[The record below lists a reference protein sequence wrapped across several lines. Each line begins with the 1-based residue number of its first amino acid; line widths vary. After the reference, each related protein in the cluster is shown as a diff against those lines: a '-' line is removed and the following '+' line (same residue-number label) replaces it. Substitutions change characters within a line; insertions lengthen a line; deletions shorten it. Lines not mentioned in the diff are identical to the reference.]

1 MKYDAVSIM
10 QENAIHL
17 AGIQLNEI
25 KLNQMNKLKR
35 SLSTPF
41 TNTRSKQYQENV
53 ETFVQVMRPQVIYHY
68 KNHFDVQYLMFKHK
82 SEQSIIIIGPFLEN
96 RPSEKTC
103 HEMLQSSNLPLS
115 KLLSLKQY
123 LLQIPLCQY
132 KKALT
137 LCRLATKFI
146 TGKKQLFDIEAI
158 AFKFHRVIEE
168 TSHQKYQYEYELS
181 LVEHRYNI
189 ENQLLIAIEKG
200 DIEMAYQLLAEIQLL
215 VSGLQ
220 RAKNDINNARYK
232 TNILNVL
239 SRKALEK
246 AGANVLVIDEI
257 SARYA
262 RKIDDT
268 IDSSQMDDIA
278 KALVLEY
285 TELANRAHAL
295 NHSPIVTKVIQY
307 IELNLDKS
315 LTLQELADYAKVSKT
330 YLSKVF
336 NTETKQSLTDYINHM
351 RIKKSI
357 ELLERTAMPLSDIY
371 SYVGFKSQ
379 SYFSKCFKTYTGQT
393 PLQFKKQIG
402 KM

>member
-10 QENAIHL
+10 QESAIHL
-17 AGIQLNEI
+17 TGIQLNEI
-25 KLNQMNKLKR
+25 KLSQLNKLKR

-53 ETFVQVMRPQVIYHY
+53 ESFVKEMRLQTIYHY
-68 KNHFDVQYLMFKHK
+68 KNHFDVQYLMFKRK
-82 SEQSIIIIGPFLEN
+82 SGQSIIIIGPFLEN

-123 LLQIPLCQY
+123 LLQVPLCQY

-146 TGKKQLFDIEAI
+146 TGKKRLFDVQEI
-158 AFKFHRVIEE
+158 AFKFHRVTED
-168 TSHQKYQYEYELS
+168 HNDYKHQYEYELS

-200 DIEMAYQLLAEIQLL
+200 DIETAYQLNAEIQLL

-220 RAKNDINNARYK
+220 RAKEDINNAHYK
-232 TNILNVL
+232 ANVLNIL
-239 SRKALEK
+239 SRKALER

-262 RKIDDT
+262 KKIDDT
-268 IDSSQMDDIA
+268 MDIA
-278 KALVLEY
+278 QLKEISHALVEEY
-285 TELANRAHAL
+285 ANLANRAHAL
-295 NHSPIVTKVIQY
+295 NYSPIVSKVIQY
-307 IELNLDKS
+307 IELNLDKP

-336 NTETKQSLTDYINHM
+336 NSETNASITDYINTM

-357 ELLERTAMPLSDIY
+357 ELIERTAMPLSDVY

-379 SYFSKCFKTYTGQT
+379 SYFSKCFKAYTGKS
-393 PLQFKKQIG
+393 PLQFKKQLG
-402 KM
+402 KL